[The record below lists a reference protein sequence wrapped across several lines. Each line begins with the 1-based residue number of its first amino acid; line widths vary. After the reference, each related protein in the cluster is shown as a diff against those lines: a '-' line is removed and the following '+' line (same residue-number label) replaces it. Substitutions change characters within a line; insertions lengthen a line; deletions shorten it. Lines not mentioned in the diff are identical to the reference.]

1 MRKKYNNSLFIS
13 ATRKDGI
20 VKLKNNISEII
31 KRNYIRTNIE
41 INYKQ
46 TNIIN
51 DIYQLTTV
59 IKKVSSYEH
68 ITFTVEGYKA
78 NINRIKRSLL
88 IK

>member
-1 MRKKYNNSLFIS
+1 IS

-41 INYKQ
+41 LNYKQ